1 MLGITKIE
9 EWAGDWSPRV
19 IRWSL
24 EFMNS
29 MQTFPSSYLDLAN
42 EKLILS
48 LLWDRNPARQR
59 SVDI

>member
-1 MLGITKIE
+1 MLGMTKIG
-9 EWAGDWSPRV
+9 EWTGDWSPQV

-48 LLWDRNPARQR
+48 LLWDLNPARQL

>member
-1 MLGITKIE
+1 MLGMTKIG
-9 EWAGDWSPRV
+9 EWTGDWSPQV